1 MKNNEDSSP
10 LQGDE
15 GRLDSLSG
23 AEMNKKDSENDQTKV
38 ISEIEKRFSA
48 IFGDDNKELKLEAKP
63 KEQPTVEEIILNAEL
78 ADIKRFSQSHEGPAY
93 SNFAVSSP
101 LEDIK
106 NIILSLE
113 EEIDSEILDKYD
125 AEINK
130 LLTQNEGNSTILGFL
145 QILRFLGRYIRA
157 KGRDS
162 RHASMTLLLTV
173 YNSLEDVILSE
184 DMTDENKQGLLLD
197 DIQSY
202 REWAAQIDGG
212 NDLLNLNSEKQELDL
227 FLSSIPGEEARPVG
241 VKESSPEM
249 RMPQDLQSDIQFKTE
264 FPDDKISMGQLE
276 KTPFVLDNKY
286 TQNTPSNPK
295 QNWMEIAKSLDENS
309 NEETKEFEPEDISSH
324 KITWIALIIVLII
337 LFLLAAGFLW
347 FYPEKKIQA
356 RQWIAS
362 HIPYADKI
370 LTVEK
375 KQKSQDIG
383 KIEFIDVQ
391 QRFIKNP
398 SLGRN
403 IRVIEGMVK
412 NRTTAD
418 ISKVKLLGELYDAEG
433 LLLLTSQASLAG
445 NVLTDDKLEKLDE
458 DKIFSALSIAPASN
472 LSEARI
478 PPMGQVPFMIVFT
491 REPAKVFKL
500 VVIPVWE

>member
-1 MKNNEDSSP
+1 
-10 LQGDE
+10 
-15 GRLDSLSG
+15 
-23 AEMNKKDSENDQTKV
+23 
-38 ISEIEKRFSA
+38 
-48 IFGDDNKELKLEAKP
+48 
-63 KEQPTVEEIILNAEL
+63 
-78 ADIKRFSQSHEGPAY
+78 
-93 SNFAVSSP
+93 
-101 LEDIK
+101 
-106 NIILSLE
+106 
-113 EEIDSEILDKYD
+113 
-125 AEINK
+125 
-130 LLTQNEGNSTILGFL
+130 
-145 QILRFLGRYIRA
+145 
-157 KGRDS
+157 
-162 RHASMTLLLTV
+162 
-173 YNSLEDVILSE
+173 
-184 DMTDENKQGLLLD
+184 
-197 DIQSY
+197 
-202 REWAAQIDGG
+202 
-212 NDLLNLNSEKQELDL
+212 
-227 FLSSIPGEEARPVG
+227 
-241 VKESSPEM
+241 
-249 RMPQDLQSDIQFKTE
+249 MPQDLQSDIQFKTE